1 MAIIEIAKIQVRRGQ
16 EEITG
21 LPQLDSGE
29 FGWAVDTRRLYIGNG
44 TLVEGAPELGNTEI
58 ITEHTVP
65 NIFNLPSYSY
75 IGHSPSPSVTQTTRT
90 VFSKLDDFVT
100 VLDFGA
106 TGDGITDDTVAIQRA
121 IDQLF
126 LNTDKDYEAS
136 RRKLYFP
143 AGKYIVSDTIYVPPY
158 ANIVGDG
165 PEKTKL
171 ELTTSTS
178 GIMQFCDS
186 TSIGNGGTYTVFVS
200 LSTNISSLKKP
211 RNINI
216 TGVTFHYGTGTSTT
230 SAVPLLR
237 ADCVE
242 DSVISNCKFSGYHSF
257 GLSSSNNYA
266 GIELRG
272 QGSIIS
278 KNVKIENC
286 IFDKIKFG
294 LRSDYD
300 IENITVEDSRFENL
314 YQGIVWSINGTVASG
329 NITGPM
335 NTRIVNNI
343 FENIE
348 YQGIY
353 VGIGGNV
360 STPRGHISS
369 NNYFKQVGNNMDND
383 GDLAG
388 VVPIIQFD
396 APGNTSTGDRF
407 DRENNINVSGAIDTV
422 FPPSVKGRL
431 GLLEKVAS
439 TSTIQSSSIPVTF
452 CKIPYSNTD
461 QAINLQ
467 YIVNKQTL
475 GISRKGNLL
484 ISVNKV
490 APDPTVSLT
499 ETYSYV
505 GSNSGGIEFNVG
517 LNTATTTVS
526 VYYTSTNSLGTL
538 EYQYSLLQ

>member
-1 MAIIEIAKIQVRRGQ
+1 
-16 EEITG
+16 
-21 LPQLDSGE
+21 
-29 FGWAVDTRRLYIGNG
+29 
-44 TLVEGAPELGNTEI
+44 
-58 ITEHTVP
+58 
-65 NIFNLPSYSY
+65 
-75 IGHSPSPSVTQTTRT
+75 
-90 VFSKLDDFVT
+90 
-100 VLDFGA
+100 
-106 TGDGITDDTVAIQRA
+106 
-121 IDQLF
+121 
-126 LNTDKDYEAS
+126 
-136 RRKLYFP
+136 
-143 AGKYIVSDTIYVPPY
+143 
-158 ANIVGDG
+158 
-165 PEKTKL
+165 
-171 ELTTSTS
+171 
-178 GIMQFCDS
+178 
-186 TSIGNGGTYTVFVS
+186 
-200 LSTNISSLKKP
+200 
-211 RNINI
+211 
-216 TGVTFHYGTGTSTT
+216 
-230 SAVPLLR
+230 
-237 ADCVE
+237 
-242 DSVISNCKFSGYHSF
+242 
-257 GLSSSNNYA
+257 
-266 GIELRG
+266 
-272 QGSIIS
+272 
-278 KNVKIENC
+278 
-286 IFDKIKFG
+286 
-294 LRSDYD
+294 
-300 IENITVEDSRFENL
+300 
-314 YQGIVWSINGTVASG
+314 
-329 NITGPM
+329 
-335 NTRIVNNI
+335 
-343 FENIE
+343 
-348 YQGIY
+348 
-353 VGIGGNV
+353 
-360 STPRGHISS
+360 
-369 NNYFKQVGNNMDND
+369 MDND

>member
-29 FGWAVDTRRLYIGNG
+29 FGWAVDTRKLYIGNG
-44 TLVEGAPELGNTEI
+44 TLAEGAPELGNTEI

-75 IGHSPSPSVTQTTRT
+75 IGHSPSPVVTQTTRT

-106 TGDGITDDTVAIQRA
+106 MGDGITDDTPAIQRA

-126 LNTDKDYEAS
+126 LNTDKGYEAS
-136 RRKLYFP
+136 RRSLYFP
-143 AGKYIVSDTIYVPPY
+143 AGKYIVTATIFIPPY
-158 ANIVGDG
+158 SNIIGDG

-186 TSIGNGGTYTVFVS
+186 TSVGNGGTYTVFVS
-200 LSTNISSLKKP
+200 GSSNVSSLGKP

-216 TGVTFHYGTGTSTT
+216 KGISFHYGTGTSTT

-242 DSVISNCKFSGYHSF
+242 DSTIDNCKFSGYHNF
-257 GLSSSNNYA
+257 NLPSSSNYV

-272 QGSIIS
+272 QGPIIS
-278 KNVKIENC
+278 KNIKIENC
-286 IFDKIKFG
+286 IFDQVKFG
-294 LRSDYD
+294 LKSDYD
-300 IENITVEDSRFENL
+300 IENIIIEKNRFENL
-314 YQGIVWSINGTVASG
+314 YQGIVWAGTIAPNNV
-329 NITGPM
+329 TGPM
-335 NTRIVNNI
+335 YTKITKNI

-353 VGIGGNV
+353 VGIGGNI
-360 STPRGHISS
+360 STPRGHVSS
-369 NNYFKQVGNNMDND
+369 FNTFKQVGNNMDNSA
-383 GDLAG
+383 DLAAASP
-388 VVPIIQFD
+388 VIQFD
-396 APGNTSTGDRF
+396 APGNVSTGDRF
-407 DRENNINVSGAIDTV
+407 DRLNSINVLGQVSTV
-422 FPPSVKGRL
+422 FVPAIQGRL
-431 GLLEKVAS
+431 GISETVAI
-439 TSTIQSSSIPVTF
+439 TATIQSSVIPVTF

-467 YIVNKQTL
+467 YIVNKQSL

-484 ISVNKV
+484 ISVSKI
-490 APDPTVSLT
+490 APDPVITLT

-505 GSNSGGIEFNVG
+505 GSNSGGIEFNVA

-526 VYYTSTNSLGTL
+526 VYYTSTNSFGTL
-538 EYQYSLLQ
+538 EYQYNILQ